1 MVSQVERERIELAAR
16 IYRTSKDAGMALG
29 IAPQSFSR
37 LCRTYGILTPA
48 ARRRRGRDAGRG
60 GSGAAGV

>member
-1 MVSQVERERIELAAR
+1 MVKVERERIELAAR

-37 LCRTYGILTPA
+37 RCRTYGILTPA
-48 ARRRRGRDAGRG
+48 ARRRRNRGAGRV
-60 GSGAAGV
+60 GSRAAGE

>member
-1 MVSQVERERIELAAR
+1 MVKVERERVELAAR
-16 IYRTSKDAGMALG
+16 IYRTSKDAGTALG

-48 ARRRRGRDAGRG
+48 ARRRNRRAGRDGSRSAGE
-60 GSGAAGV
+60 

>member
-1 MVSQVERERIELAAR
+1 MVKVERERVELAAR

-48 ARRRRGRDAGRG
+48 ARRRRNRKSARG
-60 GSGAAGV
+60 GSRSAGE

>member
-1 MVSQVERERIELAAR
+1 MVKVERERIELAAR

-48 ARRRRGRDAGRG
+48 ARRRNRQAGRDASR
-60 GSGAAGV
+60 SAGK